1 MFSSFC
7 RTASCFAVAC
17 QHKLE
22 AASLQLV
29 DHPWQCLKQDMGSFR
44 QPVVHQ
50 DNVAAGHMLQN
61 VAGKRIGFIDNR
73 IAAPNS
79 PGDKLQ
85 PLSFQRKT
93 QQRMTQADRRTEIAR
108 PYSADAV
115 DALPPAFDLRSQ
127 PPRQEKAE

>member
-1 MFSSFC
+1 
-7 RTASCFAVAC
+7 
-17 QHKLE
+17 
-22 AASLQLV
+22 
-29 DHPWQCLKQDMGSFR
+29 
-44 QPVVHQ
+44 
-50 DNVAAGHMLQN
+50 MLQN

-127 PPRQEKAE
+127 PPRQEKAEQRRMRPRMVGDQVSFFPGPAHNLRMPLGALSHYKKGGFYILFPQQVEKPGR